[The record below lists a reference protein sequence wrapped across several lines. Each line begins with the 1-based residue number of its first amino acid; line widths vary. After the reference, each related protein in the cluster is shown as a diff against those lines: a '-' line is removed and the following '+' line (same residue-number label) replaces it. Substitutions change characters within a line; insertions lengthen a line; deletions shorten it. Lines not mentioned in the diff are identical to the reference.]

1 MSELQIT
8 IFICFVRIFITGFM
22 LDRWHI
28 LREKKFVLLSLF
40 LSFIYSAIFIF
51 LASILSMAVVL
62 GFGVI
67 FAEILGDNSLFIVV
81 PILGMFYLIIPFWI
95 EYKNNLYCLEELYDK
110 SEILRATIISHVF
123 SIIAIFLFI
132 LLTKT

>member
-8 IFICFVRIFITGFM
+8 IFIGFVRIFITGFM